1 MEVKL
6 EYLFIFDPEKFPEV
20 EKPDEADLMD
30 AKIEFFYPPLE
41 DKFKQRNLVG
51 MAEGFLL
58 FFNSFRKP
66 DPPSKKDQSINWSS
80 PLISKKAEAL
90 EVQVVDESSP
100 DKNMVCSKDET
111 QDEEALS
118 KKEREEISS
127 IEVLCR
133 EEINVM
139 TLENSLL
146 LIQKFEKKFL
156 VLILSNPKRMRS
168 FDFEG
173 TSRNRYAFPDD
184 IDKEIFSRIM
194 KHFMLVYTMFRGSF
208 QKSFSNDIQRALFSE
223 SFVHYI
229 EKYFGK
235 KSLDLLEDDPQEAPE
250 QSAPTSAQSASSID
264 SIATKEAGTSTE
276 KAENSTPN
284 LVLPSLS
291 NSNMAFN
298 SSQSSLPLNLWE
310 FSIPKIFKGK
320 IPRKTLLMILQEVA
334 KINDQSIYDLFI
346 FHKNDLIYYKK
357 CKELALFFSKYLF
370 DVSDSLNQE
379 TCKPSELK
387 KFLSLMGLEMD
398 SHIFYDE
405 EDSKRI
411 PQRFSRDFQETGDSF
426 YRAFNS
432 KEKGKFFQQEK
443 GKGMPF
449 YIPCVLFG
457 KHFKPQHIFGLKE

>member
-1 MEVKL
+1 
-6 EYLFIFDPEKFPEV
+6 
-20 EKPDEADLMD
+20 
-30 AKIEFFYPPLE
+30 
-41 DKFKQRNLVG
+41 
-51 MAEGFLL
+51 
-58 FFNSFRKP
+58 
-66 DPPSKKDQSINWSS
+66 
-80 PLISKKAEAL
+80 
-90 EVQVVDESSP
+90 
-100 DKNMVCSKDET
+100 
-111 QDEEALS
+111 
-118 KKEREEISS
+118 
-127 IEVLCR
+127 
-133 EEINVM
+133 
-139 TLENSLL
+139 
-146 LIQKFEKKFL
+146 
-156 VLILSNPKRMRS
+156 MRS

-194 KHFMLVYTMFRGSF
+194 RHFMLVYTMFRGSF